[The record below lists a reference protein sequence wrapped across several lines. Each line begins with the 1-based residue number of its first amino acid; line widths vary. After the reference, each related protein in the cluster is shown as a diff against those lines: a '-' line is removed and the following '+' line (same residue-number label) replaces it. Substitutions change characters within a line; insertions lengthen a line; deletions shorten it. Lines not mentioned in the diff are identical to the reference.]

1 MILQIENLSKSFAH
15 TSNAASVHVLK
26 DLQLNVEERDT
37 VAIIGQ
43 SGSGKSTLLSL
54 MAGLDHP
61 TSGSLKLRGSELGQ
75 MDEETLT
82 QFRAENIGII
92 FQQFH
97 LMQHLSAL
105 ENVALPLEMA
115 GVADAEAQAAQALKE
130 VGLSHREDHFP
141 HQMSGGE
148 CQRVAIARAIVIQ
161 PALLLADEPTG
172 NLDQATGDQVADLL
186 FELVER
192 TGMTMVL
199 VTHNN
204 QLADRCGRQLTLQQG
219 ALQ

>member
-15 TSNAASVHVLK
+15 TGSTVPVQVLK

-61 TSGSLKLRGSELGQ
+61 TSGSLKLRGSELVQ
-75 MDEETLT
+75 MNEETLT

-115 GVADAEAQAAQALKE
+115 GIEDAEARAAQALKE